1 MGRLSASL
9 WRQGHSCIGNAR
21 HIAMA
26 WRAPSAEEENGDG
39 DALAGR
45 RVRVA
50 GFGEG
55 TVLGFRRCVANYR
68 G

>member
-1 MGRLSASL
+1 
-9 WRQGHSCIGNAR
+9 
-21 HIAMA
+21 MA

-55 TVLGFRRCVANYR
+55 TVLGFRRCVANHRGSPLYADTGYR
-68 G
+68 TGESQPRVQP